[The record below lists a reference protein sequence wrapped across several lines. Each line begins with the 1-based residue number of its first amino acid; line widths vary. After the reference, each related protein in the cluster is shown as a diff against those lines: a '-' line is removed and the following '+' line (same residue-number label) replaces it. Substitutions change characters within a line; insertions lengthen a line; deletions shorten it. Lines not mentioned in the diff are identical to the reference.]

1 MSHPMLFAEK
11 ELEGVRNGRIT
22 VAFRQWNEP
31 QVDPGQV
38 YEDPELGI
46 IKVLDVSSVRLR
58 RVSASDARA
67 AGADTLFD
75 FFERFRNHNP
85 DCNLDDAQVFR
96 VRFQYVGGPQKTPKP
111 PTMGLVMAVSKRL
124 EEIDRR
130 ARTGGWTLSYLEVL
144 GSRVGIGSNE
154 LIRELDETPN
164 RLKKRLA
171 KLRQQNLVTRST
183 EGYALTTLGGLVLR
197 FLSSLERT

>member
-1 MSHPMLFAEK
+1 MLFAEK
-11 ELEGVRNGRIT
+11 ELEGVRTGRIT
-22 VAFRQWNEP
+22 VAFRKWDEP
-31 QVDPGQV
+31 QVDSGQV

-96 VRFQYVGGPQKTPKP
+96 VRFQYVGGMPKTPKP

-124 EEIDRR
+124 EDIDRR
-130 ARTGGWTLSYLEVL
+130 ARTGGWTMAYLEVL
-144 GSRVGIGSNE
+144 GSRVGISSNE
-154 LIRELDETPN
+154 LIHELDETPN

-197 FLSSLERT
+197 FLSSLERA